1 MASAVVRTPKLTDG
15 RLYQLAQQLLEL
27 FPDGEAKFTYPLMET
42 GSADAETD
50 FEGLIG
56 SKQRLIQEF
65 HFSFPGTVKERV
77 SFHRG
82 VVEEEHWRQHPNQ
95 SGFARAV
102 PSAHFDEIGLLA
114 PERGY
119 GGQNQPAPDR
129 LSRNDIF
136 QITDLINELAVDSA
150 FVGQR
155 ESATTLSD
163 IVAGQIGDSR
173 QLHLEMTRDLAKA
186 RAEADKQN
194 EGRRAALEAEAA
206 EKISFLA
213 KREAELETRRSELND
228 REPQH
233 ERRRLRE
240 HLTSRL
246 QEEISRPNKQARNGE
261 NRSYF
266 LYLAAGSLFV
276 MLSVGLTLA
285 ANLDDVTGS
294 YSFWAYTVK
303 SLAAG
308 VAGAAFIWAGLAGL
322 KTAAIANRKHE
333 DAIQRYGFDMDRAS
347 WIVETILQMNSV
359 EKADV
364 PTEWLESVC
373 RDLFVFQDKPSD
385 ENRSLEAFAALFDAT
400 ARAKIGTN
408 GLEFEVDRK
417 GARRLAQ
424 A

>member
-1 MASAVVRTPKLTDG
+1 MVSAVVRTPKLTDG
-15 RLYQLAQQLLEL
+15 RLYQLAQELLDL
-27 FPDGEAKFTYPLMET
+27 FPDGEAKFTYPLGET
-42 GSADAETD
+42 GSVDVETN
-50 FEGLIG
+50 FESLVG

-65 HFSFPGTVKERV
+65 QFSFPGTVQERV

-82 VVEEEHWRQHPNQ
+82 IVEKEHWRQHPNQ

-102 PSAHFDEIGLLA
+102 PSAHFDEIGLLS

-119 GGQNQPAPDR
+119 GGQNQPAPAR
-129 LSRNDIF
+129 LSRDDVFKLTDI
-136 QITDLINELAVDSA
+136 INGLAVDST
-150 FVGQR
+150 FVGQG

-163 IVAGQIGDSR
+163 IVAGQIGDLR
-173 QLHLEMTRDLAKA
+173 QLHLEMTRGLAKA
-186 RAEADKQN
+186 RTEADKQDAN
-194 EGRRAALEAEAA
+194 RRAALETEAA
-206 EKISFLA
+206 EKMSLLG
-213 KREAELETRRSELND
+213 KREAELEARRQELND

-240 HLTSRL
+240 HLTTRL
-246 QEEISRPNKQARNGE
+246 QEEISRPNKETKAWENG
-261 NRSYF
+261 SHF
-266 LYLAAGSLFV
+266 LYLAAGFLFV
-276 MLSVGLTLA
+276 LLSVGLTLA
-285 ANLDDVTGS
+285 ANLDDTTGS

-333 DAIQRYGFDMDRAS
+333 EAIQRYGFDMDRAS

-364 PTEWLESVC
+364 PSEWLESVC
-373 RDLFVFQDKPSD
+373 RDLFLFQDKPSD

-424 A
+424 G